1 MAVWLGGRAYEMPSF
16 QFIKVVFRFGG
27 SLYCV
32 LNKAKHPGQN
42 IPKVFTSPAG
52 KGGLFNIIANVSA
65 S

>member
-1 MAVWLGGRAYEMPSF
+1 MPSF